1 MQVTKLLSGN
11 EVFSFTSRGMRT
23 KNCPLKCW
31 LYSIDI
37 NTTSKDSH
45 RHCRGQIFV
54 SNTKCEISVQIYVS
68 FYTKYVISVQMFVND
83 YY

>member
-1 MQVTKLLSGN
+1 MKFLASHQGGWGQRTAPLNVG
-11 EVFSFTSRGMRT
+11 FTVLT
-23 KNCPLKCW
+23 F
-31 LYSIDI
+31 

-54 SNTKCEISVQIYVS
+54 SYYTKCEISVQMYVS